1 MSLPYNGPMTK
12 HVSFLIKPASS
23 ACGMRCRYCFY
34 RDVADHRE
42 QTVAPRMTPE
52 TSHAIID
59 KAFALAPDAQVTF
72 AFQGGEPTVAG
83 LPFFRDFIAHVDER
97 RERQQVTY
105 TIQTNGLA
113 VAADPAWT
121 ELFAERRFLVGVSV
135 DGSRQIHDHL
145 RPDVE
150 GHGTYARVARAIRR
164 LRGAGVDFNVLTVLT
179 SELARHPQQ
188 AFGFLLREKV
198 DYVQYIPCLPSL
210 GEGTSPWSL
219 APHAFAGFYRALLDQ
234 WLRELARGHYISVGL
249 FDDIMAMSL
258 GRMPVQCGM
267 LGQCA
272 PQLVV
277 EGNGDVYPCDF
288 YALDEWRCGNVRTD
302 SLEDLVSCDAVRR
315 FLAELRRP
323 CSACANC
330 PFEGMCHRNCKRLNV
345 VYYDEEYCGYREFLE
360 YGYDRLA
367 YAAQVLAG

>member
-83 LPFFRDFIAHVDER
+83 LPFF
-97 RERQQVTY
+97 
-105 TIQTNGLA
+105 
-113 VAADPAWT
+113 
-121 ELFAERRFLVGVSV
+121 
-135 DGSRQIHDHL
+135 
-145 RPDVE
+145 
-150 GHGTYARVARAIRR
+150 
-164 LRGAGVDFNVLTVLT
+164 
-179 SELARHPQQ
+179 LARHPQQ

-323 CSACANC
+323 CSACASC

>member
-1 MSLPYNGPMTK
+1 
-12 HVSFLIKPASS
+12 
-23 ACGMRCRYCFY
+23 MRCRYCFY
-34 RDVADHRE
+34 HDVAEHRE
-42 QTVAPRMTPE
+42 HAVTSRMSAE
-52 TSHAIID
+52 TAHAIID
-59 KAFALAPDAQVTF
+59 KALALAPDAQVAF
-72 AFQGGEPTVAG
+72 AFQGGEPTLAG
-83 LPFFRDFIAHVDER
+83 LPFFRDFVAYVEAH
-97 RERQQVTY
+97 REIQAVTY
-105 TIQTNGLA
+105 ALQTNGLA
-113 VAADPAWT
+113 VAADPAWADF
-121 ELFAERRFLVGVSV
+121 LARHRFLVGVSV
-135 DGSRQIHDHL
+135 DGTKGIHDYL
-145 RPDVE
+145 RPDAADA
-150 GHGTYARVARAIRR
+150 GTYARVMRAIAR
-164 LRGAGVDFNVLTVLT
+164 LRDAGVEFNVLTVLT
-179 SELARHPQQ
+179 DQLARHPQQ
-188 AFGFLLREKV
+188 AFRFLMREHV

-323 CSACANC
+323 CSACASC